1 MKKCIFSLVVTV
13 LVTQLAFSQ
22 KVEVIESTCE
32 FSSGSNNALGITIL
46 KSDAKTVQKAWEKLM
61 KNYGAKVKSKK
72 EIFADDASI
81 KSISD
86 NTVDIYATVNQERK
100 SEDVHLKVAF
110 DLGGAYLSSS
120 QHPDK
125 YKAAEKIMQ
134 DFALELIADSYT
146 NVISDKEKELDKMIR
161 NRDKVKNDKEHLEK
175 QNKDYADR
183 IEKNKKEIEKRE
195 KELEEKNVEIEEKN
209 KEIEN
214 IKNEAKKIK

>member
-13 LVTQLAFSQ
+13 LVTQLSFSQ

-81 KSISD
+81 NSISD
-86 NTVDIYATVNQERK
+86 NTVDVYAIVNQERK
-100 SEDVHLKVAF
+100 SEDVYLKVAF